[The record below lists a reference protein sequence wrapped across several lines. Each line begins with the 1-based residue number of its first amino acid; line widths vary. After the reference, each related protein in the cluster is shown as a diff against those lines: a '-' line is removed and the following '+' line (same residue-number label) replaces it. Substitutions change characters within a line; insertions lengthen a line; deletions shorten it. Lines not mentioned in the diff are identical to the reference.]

1 MSADI
6 NPGVYFRAKQK
17 LSFIDAI
24 FILKTWKNC
33 EDSLNDKG
41 IAGGNFSLKK
51 KLFLM
56 AKVTNVWKT

>member
-33 EDSLNDKG
+33 EDSLNIKG
-41 IAGGNFSLKK
+41 SPEETFSLKK
-51 KLFLM
+51 KTFSHG
-56 AKVTNVWKT
+56 

>member
-33 EDSLNDKG
+33 EDSLNIKG
-41 IAGGNFSLKK
+41 SPEETFSLKK

-56 AKVTNVWKT
+56 AKVTNVW